1 MEEAGPLFIVM
12 GQEKQE
18 IGLSDPLDRGDNEMA
33 AGRELG
39 QILDLLSC
47 FRL

>member
-1 MEEAGPLFIVM
+1 MGKAGPLFIVM

-18 IGLSDPLDRGDNEMA
+18 IGLSDALDRGNNETA

-39 QILDLLSC
+39 QILDQFS
-47 FRL
+47 